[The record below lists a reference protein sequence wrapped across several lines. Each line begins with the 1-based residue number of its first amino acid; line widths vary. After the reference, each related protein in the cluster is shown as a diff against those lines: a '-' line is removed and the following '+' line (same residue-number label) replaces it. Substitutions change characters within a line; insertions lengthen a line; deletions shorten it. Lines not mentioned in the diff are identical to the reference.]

1 MLYRDQE
8 GLKMSQ
14 KSITYIRNGEEIQ
27 QDIGVEGEAWWQDFA
42 EKWAIEVIEIRDKEY
57 TPEQFARF
65 EEIKDMQINETVLQ
79 AYVEDG
85 ITGEGLEVVALK
97 KENEELKQLL
107 ADLIETI
114 LLGGNL

>member
-14 KSITYIRNGEEIQ
+14 KIITYIKNGEENQ
-27 QDIGVEGEAWWQDFA
+27 QDIGVEGETWWQDFA
-42 EKWAIEVIEIRDKEY
+42 EKWNIEVVEIRNKEY
-57 TPEQFARF
+57 SAEQLARF
-65 EEIKDMQINETVLQ
+65 EEIKNMKINETVLQ
-79 AYVEDG
+79 VYVEDG
-85 ITGEGLEVVALK
+85 IMGEGLEVVALK

-107 ADLIETI
+107 ADLAETI

>member
-14 KSITYIRNGEEIQ
+14 KIITYIKDGEELQ
-27 QDIGVEGEAWWQDFA
+27 QDIGVEGETWWQEFA
-42 EKWAIEVIEIRDKEY
+42 EKWNVEIIEINNKEY
-57 TPEQFARF
+57 STEQLARF
-65 EEIKDMQINETVLQ
+65 EEIKDMKINETVLQ

-85 ITGEGLEVVALK
+85 VTGEGLEVVALK

-107 ADLIETI
+107 ADLAETI
-114 LLGGNL
+114 LLGGNR